1 MSNYIYRTMA
11 TETKIIMNKLN
22 EIKTELDY
30 IKKHMVDVD
39 TVLTED
45 DVEALE
51 EAEEDLKKGRTVK
64 L

>member
-1 MSNYIYRTMA
+1 MA
-11 TETKIIMNKLN
+11 TETEMIMDKLN
-22 EIKTELDY
+22 EIKSELDT

-45 DVEALE
+45 DVEALN
-51 EAEEDLKKGRTVK
+51 EAEEDLEKGRTVK